1 MAGPQF
7 ATPRPVSPSR
17 STKRFKLA
25 EANRALPLVKRIV
38 GDIVKMHGQVTVL
51 QGTLAAAKQ
60 KDQST
65 KQKELDHAIELLQN
79 YVDELHEVGCELK
92 DYQTGLVD
100 FLGRHRGHEV
110 CLCWKLGEDHIA
122 YWHEIQSGF
131 AGRQPVSILEEE

>member
-1 MAGPQF
+1 
-7 ATPRPVSPSR
+7 
-17 STKRFKLA
+17 
-25 EANRALPLVKRIV
+25 LPLVQRIV
-38 GDIVKMHGQVTVL
+38 DDIVKTHGQVTTL
-51 QGTLAAAKQ
+51 QANLASAKQ
-60 KDQST
+60 KDQSA
-65 KQKELDHAIELLQN
+65 KQRELDRAIELLQN

-100 FLGRHRGHEV
+100 FLGRHRGHDI

>member
-1 MAGPQF
+1 
-7 ATPRPVSPSR
+7 VSPSR

-38 GDIVKMHGQVTVL
+38 GDIVKMHDQVTVL
-51 QGTLAAAKQ
+51 QATLAAAKQ
-60 KDQST
+60 KDQPM